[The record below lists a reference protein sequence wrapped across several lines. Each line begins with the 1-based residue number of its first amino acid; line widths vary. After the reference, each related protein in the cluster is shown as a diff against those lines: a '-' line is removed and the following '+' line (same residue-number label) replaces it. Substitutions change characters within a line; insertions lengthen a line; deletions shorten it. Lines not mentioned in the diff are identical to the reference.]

1 MSRRAK
7 RNKAVLAAWGGWL
20 LVMHWI
26 DLYWL
31 ATPTLER
38 GPAFGI
44 VDVLCLIGL
53 LSLYGAV
60 LLRIGAER
68 GLLPQ
73 RDPWLAE
80 SLAFRNA

>member
-7 RNKAVLAAWGGWL
+7 RNKAVLAAWAGWL

-31 ATPTLER
+31 ATPTPAN
-38 GPAFGI
+38 GPSFGI
-44 VDVLCLIGL
+44 VDVLCLVGM
-53 LSLYGAV
+53 LSLYAAV
-60 LLRIGAER
+60 VLRIAADR